1 MLAASIALVWS
12 CATSDSQPGSHS
24 VSDSAGVS
32 IVLSSGADKVLAVHE
47 SLRLGVVDGD
57 PRLQFHNIR
66 GIAVDSGGTIWVAD
80 SEGVRQY
87 RRSGDYIGLVG
98 RRGRGPGESPVGF
111 GSVWVT
117 PGRILASAYGGVQLF
132 DSATGEFI
140 GVRSIFAERGGILT
154 PLTPTDEGWLLLRKD
169 LPGEIEQRFETTW
182 VVGRGPALAATFDSL
197 LALRGEPMVATATQR
212 FTGSFF
218 DGVPTIAGDRRGN
231 IYYSG
236 GLAYEVRVYASTGQL
251 RRIIRR
257 HVRPVPYTDAIRA
270 GLADAARSAL
280 ERVSPAQATDPAV
293 VDSLVSQA
301 TPTAD
306 PEHLPHI
313 DLLLVSSDG
322 HLWVQ
327 RADKH
332 PRPAARAMATRI
344 GFARTSWLDEWRAS
358 VEFDLFLPDGS
369 YRGSVTLPEDFIP
382 LAVTAN
388 EVFGAGFDELGVNYV
403 VAYAIEP

>member
-1 MLAASIALVWS
+1 M
-12 CATSDSQPGSHS
+12 S
-24 VSDSAGVS
+24 V
-32 IVLSSGADKVLAVHE
+32 
-47 SLRLGVVDGD
+47 R
-57 PRLQFHNIR
+57 
-66 GIAVDSGGTIWVAD
+66 
-80 SEGVRQY
+80 
-87 RRSGDYIGLVG
+87 
-98 RRGRGPGESPVGF
+98 
-111 GSVWVT
+111 
-117 PGRILASAYGGVQLF
+117 
-132 DSATGEFI
+132 
-140 GVRSIFAERGGILT
+140 FAERGGTLT
-154 PLTPTDEGWLLLRKD
+154 PLTPADEGWLLLRKD

-197 LALRGEPMVATATQR
+197 LVLRGEPMVANGTQR
-212 FTGSFF
+212 FIGSFF
-218 DGVPTIAGDRRGN
+218 DGIPTIAGDRRGN

-236 GLAYEVRVYASTGQL
+236 GLAYEVRVYASSGQL
-251 RRIIRR
+251 RRVIRR

-270 GLADAARSAL
+270 RLADAAGSAL
-280 ERVSPAQATDPAV
+280 EGVSPAQATDPAI

-322 HLWVQ
+322 HLWVL

-332 PRPAARAMATRI
+332 PRPAARTMATRI

-369 YRGSVTLPEDFIP
+369 YRGSVARPEDFIP

-388 EVFGAGFDELGVNYV
+388 EVFGAGSDELGVNYV
-403 VAYAIEP
+403 VTYAVEP